1 MKISSGIF
9 LHNIKTKRFLILHP
23 SGWYNKKAAWSIP
36 KGRIDKEVPEDQVA
50 WMKLLRETALR
61 ELKEETG
68 ISYYSASVAL
78 KYLGEQKYVTGK
90 KILHA
95 FFFNTAVPESSIK
108 IVLQDGENDD
118 FKWVR
123 VEELADYVHEA
134 QIKFLPAILKLL

>member
-1 MKISSGIF
+1 MKISAGIF

-23 SGWYNKKAAWSIP
+23 AGWYNKKAAWSIP
-36 KGRIDKEVPEDQVA
+36 KGEIDKELPEDPAAVT
-50 WMKLLRETALR
+50 KLLKETALR

-68 ISYYSASVAL
+68 ISYGTSVAI

-95 FFFNTAVPESSIK
+95 FFLNTGVPEAQIK
-108 IVLQDGENDD
+108 VVMKDGENDD

-134 QIKFLPAILKLL
+134 QIKFLPALLKLI